1 MSQINTNGINTN
13 YPEPGT
19 NNSSQGFRD
28 NFSQIRTNLDTAS
41 NEITD
46 LQNKV
51 VVKTALNDTVLNND
65 MANTLISNASTSGF
79 RATTYNLGNALS
91 GTVLVDVNRADVQ
104 YGAVTGNLTLQFGGW
119 APTNTE
125 SNVVLRLTVA
135 NVDATISLP
144 NAAVSANN
152 NFGVTTLENY
162 QNANGTATLT
172 APSNVSIL
180 EYTFSTLD
188 CGNTISVAPNNRPFQ
203 ATQILTRDP
212 APTGLPGDVVGTV
225 AVGNSVG
232 ELNVTS
238 TIGTGNYIIVG
249 STSGLY
255 TELPIV
261 FTGNTDAANSNI
273 TAGTTYYV
281 STVANATAFTVSTA
295 ASGSELNVGT
305 SSQAFNGNPISYLYV
320 CTDAF
325 DSTIYPKTVGNTY
338 SGNLVQMSTTNN
350 LAVNA
355 PIVFTGNVDTANTNL
370 VANSVYYIKT
380 IVDVDS
386 PLGNITIS
394 ATRTSGIAGSTFA
407 VGAKANLTISANA
420 YIGTDVWKRVALTN
434 W

>member
-1 MSQINTNGINTN
+1 
-13 YPEPGT
+13 
-19 NNSSQGFRD
+19 
-28 NFSQIRTNLDTAS
+28 
-41 NEITD
+41 
-46 LQNKV
+46 
-51 VVKTALNDTVLNND
+51 
-65 MANTLISNASTSGF
+65 
-79 RATTYNLGNALS
+79 
-91 GTVLVDVNRADVQ
+91 
-104 YGAVTGNLTLQFGGW
+104 
-119 APTNTE
+119 
-125 SNVVLRLTVA
+125 
-135 NVDATISLP
+135 
-144 NAAVSANN
+144 
-152 NFGVTTLENY
+152 
-162 QNANGTATLT
+162 
-172 APSNVSIL
+172 
-180 EYTFSTLD
+180 
-188 CGNTISVAPNNRPFQ
+188 
-203 ATQILTRDP
+203 
-212 APTGLPGDVVGTV
+212 
-225 AVGNSVG
+225 VG